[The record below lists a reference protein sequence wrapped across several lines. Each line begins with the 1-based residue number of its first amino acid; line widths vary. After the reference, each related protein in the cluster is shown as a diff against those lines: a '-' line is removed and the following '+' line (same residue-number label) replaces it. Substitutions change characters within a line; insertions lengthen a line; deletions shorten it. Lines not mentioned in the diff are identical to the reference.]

1 LPNTSPLIVNNEI
14 SVYSG
19 ELKTETINVCMVKI
33 KKTFPSLPAGFYDVF
48 SERIK
53 ANNFCDA
60 KLIDAVNYVIDN
72 STYPTPTIGQ
82 FISYDKKI
90 KFYTYEEILKMVNE
104 LGDVWKNYAAI
115 DLGLPKKVWFHVN
128 DIAKYNL

>member
-1 LPNTSPLIVNNEI
+1 
-14 SVYSG
+14 
-19 ELKTETINVCMVKI
+19 MVKI

-72 STYPTPTIGQ
+72 SVYPTPTIGQ

-90 KFYTYEEILKMVNE
+90 KFYTYEEILKMVDE

-128 DIAKYNL
+128 DIAKYSL